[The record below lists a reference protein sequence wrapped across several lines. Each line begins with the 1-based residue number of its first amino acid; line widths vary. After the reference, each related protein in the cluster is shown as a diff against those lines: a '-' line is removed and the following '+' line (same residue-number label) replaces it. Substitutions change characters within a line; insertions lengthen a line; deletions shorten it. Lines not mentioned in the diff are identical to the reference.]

1 MILRRIGSWLL
12 LSVLMLGTAYY
23 LWLWPGGTEAV
34 FAPARGEGRTLVLDA
49 GHGGEDGGAV
59 SPSGA
64 VESGI
69 NLSIVCKL
77 DQLLGFYGQS
87 PLLLRSEDVSL
98 HDADADTLREKKV
111 SDLHNRAARI
121 EDTENA
127 VLLSVHQNTYPDSR
141 YRGAQVFYA
150 GGEESQSFA
159 VPFQQTGSKRYSQ
172 QDALD
177 NGTLFPGLNLP
188 FRVKPEAV
196 KVLGGALAELQ
207 ALEFVLAELGLYLD
221 THQGDAEAFALYQQY
236 AAMERE
242 AREKYEAANGPV
254 TQMSAADAKSWAA
267 WLCDPWPWNFQ
278 EGGTK

>member
-1 MILRRIGSWLL
+1 METKGAWREPFPVPPSLFNLPKEEL
-12 LSVLMLGTAYY
+12 YLYPENNVPTTPGT
-23 LWLWPGGTEAV
+23 PGGCGDACGTLPECAPLAV
-34 FAPARGEGRTLVLDA
+34 P
-49 GHGGEDGGAV
+49 
-59 SPSGA
+59 
-64 VESGI
+64 
-69 NLSIVCKL
+69 
-77 DQLLGFYGQS
+77 Y
-87 PLLLRSEDVSL
+87 
-98 HDADADTLREKKV
+98 
-111 SDLHNRAARI
+111 
-121 EDTENA
+121 
-127 VLLSVHQNTYPDSR
+127 
-141 YRGAQVFYA
+141 
-150 GGEESQSFA
+150 

-172 QDALD
+172 QDALN

-221 THQGDAEAFALYQQY
+221 THQGDTEAFALYQQY
-236 AAMERE
+236 AAMEKE